1 MKPLFMWL
9 SLSAALIGTMAHAR
23 PTAYP
28 VTVQSCD
35 RSVTFNAAPQR
46 AVSNDVNLTKMMVA
60 LGLQSRMAGYSG
72 ITGWNKP
79 DPALLRDL
87 GKLPEL
93 ASKYPSVET
102 LLNANADFYFAGWN
116 YGMRVGGDVT
126 PQSLATLGIQTYE
139 LTESCAQIMPRAEA
153 KLDDVYN
160 DLLNLGRIF
169 DVQDRAQAVVAD
181 MQRRVDAVRE
191 RTTGDASPR
200 VFLYDSGEDRPM
212 TAGRLAIPQALISAA
227 GGRNVMG
234 DVAAS
239 WTHVNWESVVQ
250 SNPEIIVIVDYG
262 EVSATQKQHFLENN
276 PALQSIDAIRNKRYV
291 VLPYVAVTPG
301 LDNVT
306 AIETLTAAFHDVAR

>member
-1 MKPLFMWL
+1 MN
-9 SLSAALIGTMAHAR
+9 ALLTRLALVMLLCSPMAHA
-23 PTAYP
+23 AYP

-35 RSVTFNAAPQR
+35 RSVTFTAAPQR

-60 LGLQSRMAGYSG
+60 LGLQSHMVGYSG

-79 DPALLRDL
+79 DQALLHDL
-87 GKLPEL
+87 GNLPEL
-93 ASKYPSVET
+93 ASKYPSLET

-126 PQSLATLGIQTYE
+126 PQSLAPLGIQAYE

-153 KLDDVYN
+153 TLADVYN

-169 DVQDRAQAVVAD
+169 DVQTRAETLVAQMRRSVSDVQANVAGK
-181 MQRRVDAVRE
+181 
-191 RTTGDASPR
+191 TSPR

-227 GGRNVMG
+227 GGHNIMA

-250 SNPEIIVIVDYG
+250 GNPEVIVIVDYG
-262 EVSATQKQHFLENN
+262 EVSAAQKQHFLESN
-276 PALQSIDAIRNKRYV
+276 PALQSVDAIRNRRYV

-301 LDNVT
+301 LDNVS
-306 AIETLTAAFHDVAR
+306 AIETLAAAFHDLKQ

>member
-1 MKPLFMWL
+1 MKPLLNWL
-9 SLSAALIGTMAHAR
+9 TLAALAISPMVHAQA
-23 PTAYP
+23 TNYP

-60 LGLQSRMAGYSG
+60 LGLQSHMVGYSG

-79 DPALLRDL
+79 DPALLHDL
-87 GKLPEL
+87 GSLPEL
-93 ASKYPSVET
+93 ASKYPSVEN

-153 KLDDVYN
+153 TLDDVYN

-169 DVQDRAQAVVAD
+169 NVQDRAQALVAD
-181 MQRRVDAVRE
+181 MQNRVSRVHEQLARK
-191 RTTGDASPR
+191 APPR

-212 TAGRLAIPQALISAA
+212 TAGRLAIPQALIRAA

-262 EVSATQKQHFLENN
+262 EVSAAQKRQFLENN
-276 PALQSIDAIRNKRYV
+276 PALQSVDAVRNKRYV
-291 VLPYVAVTPG
+291 ILPYVAVTPG
-301 LDNVT
+301 IDNVA
-306 AIETLTAAFHDVAR
+306 AIETLAAAFHDVSR

>member
-1 MKPLFMWL
+1 MN
-9 SLSAALIGTMAHAR
+9 ALLTRLALVMLLCSPMAHA
-23 PTAYP
+23 AYP

-35 RSVTFNAAPQR
+35 RSVTFTAAPQR

-60 LGLQSRMAGYSG
+60 LGLQSHMVGYSG

-79 DPALLRDL
+79 DQALLHDL
-87 GKLPEL
+87 GNLPEL
-93 ASKYPSVET
+93 ASKYPSLET

-126 PQSLATLGIQTYE
+126 PQSLAPLGIQAYE

-153 KLDDVYN
+153 TLADVYN

-169 DVQDRAQAVVAD
+169 DVQTRAETLVAQMRRSVSDVQANVAGK
-181 MQRRVDAVRE
+181 
-191 RTTGDASPR
+191 TSPR

-227 GGRNVMG
+227 GGRNIMG

-250 SNPEIIVIVDYG
+250 GNPEVIVIVDYG
-262 EVSATQKQHFLENN
+262 EVSAAQKQHFLESN
-276 PALQSIDAIRNKRYV
+276 PALQSVDAIRNQRYV

-306 AIETLTAAFHDVAR
+306 AIETLAAAFHDVKQ

>member
-1 MKPLFMWL
+1 MN
-9 SLSAALIGTMAHAR
+9 ALLTRLALVMLLCSPMAHA
-23 PTAYP
+23 AYP

-35 RSVTFNAAPQR
+35 RSVTFTAAPQR

-60 LGLQSRMAGYSG
+60 LGLQSHMVGYSG

-79 DPALLRDL
+79 DQGLLHDL
-87 GKLPEL
+87 GNLPEL
-93 ASKYPSVET
+93 ASKYPSLET

-126 PQSLATLGIQTYE
+126 PQSLAPLGIQAYE

-153 KLDDVYN
+153 TLADVYN

-169 DVQDRAQAVVAD
+169 DVQTRAETLVAQMRRSVSDVQANVAGK
-181 MQRRVDAVRE
+181 
-191 RTTGDASPR
+191 TSPR

-227 GGRNVMG
+227 GGRNIMG

-250 SNPEIIVIVDYG
+250 GNPEVIVIVDYG
-262 EVSATQKQHFLENN
+262 EVSAAQKQHFLESN
-276 PALQSIDAIRNKRYV
+276 PALQSVDAIRNRRYV

-306 AIETLTAAFHDVAR
+306 AIETLAAAFHDVKQ

>member
-1 MKPLFMWL
+1 MNCL
-9 SLSAALIGTMAHAR
+9 SVRLALAALLCSPMAHA
-23 PTAYP
+23 AYP

-35 RSVTFNAAPQR
+35 RSVTFTAAPQR
-46 AVSNDVNLTKMMVA
+46 AVSNDVNLTKMMIA
-60 LGLQSRMAGYSG
+60 LGLQSHMVGYSG

-79 DPALLRDL
+79 DQALLRDL

-93 ASKYPSVET
+93 SSKYPSLET

-126 PQSLATLGIQTYE
+126 PQSLAPLGIQAYE

-153 KLDDVYN
+153 TLEDVYN

-169 DVQDRAQAVVAD
+169 DVQSRAETLVAQ
-181 MQRRVDAVRE
+181 MRRSVSDVEKSVA
-191 RTTGDASPR
+191 GKSPPR

-250 SNPEIIVIVDYG
+250 SNPEVIVIVDYG
-262 EVSATQKQHFLENN
+262 EVS
-276 PALQSIDAIRNKRYV
+276 
-291 VLPYVAVTPG
+291 
-301 LDNVT
+301 
-306 AIETLTAAFHDVAR
+306 

>member
-1 MKPLFMWL
+1 MNCLYARLTLVTLLCSP
-9 SLSAALIGTMAHAR
+9 MAHA
-23 PTAYP
+23 AYP

-35 RSVTFNAAPQR
+35 RSVTFTAAPQR

-60 LGLQSRMAGYSG
+60 LGLQSHMVGYSG

-79 DPALLRDL
+79 DQGLLHDL
-87 GKLPEL
+87 GNLHEL
-93 ASKYPSVET
+93 ASKYPSLET

-126 PQSLATLGIQTYE
+126 PQSLAPLGIQAYE

-153 KLDDVYN
+153 TLEDVYN

-169 DVQDRAQAVVAD
+169 NVQTRAEMLVAQ
-181 MQRRVDAVRE
+181 MRRSVSEVQENVA
-191 RTTGDASPR
+191 GKAPPR

-227 GGRNVMG
+227 GGLNVMG

-250 SNPEIIVIVDYG
+250 SNPEVIVIVDYG
-262 EVSATQKQHFLENN
+262 EISAAQKEHFLESH
-276 PALQSIDAIRNKRYV
+276 PALQSIDAIRNRRYV

-306 AIETLTAAFHDVAR
+306 AIETLAAAFHDMKR

>member
-1 MKPLFMWL
+1 MKPLFTWL
-9 SLSAALIGTMAHAR
+9 TLSTLLIIPIVHAQS
-23 PTAYP
+23 TTYP

-35 RSVTFNAAPQR
+35 RSVTFDATPQR
-46 AVSNDVNLTKMMVA
+46 AVSNDINLTKMMVA
-60 LGLQSRMAGYSG
+60 LSLQSHMVGYSG

-79 DPALLRDL
+79 DPALLHDL

-93 ASKYPSVET
+93 ASKYPSVEN

-126 PQSLATLGIQTYE
+126 PQSLATLGIHTYE

-153 KLDDVYN
+153 TLDDVYN

-169 DVQDRAQAVVAD
+169 NVQDRAQTLVTD
-181 MQRRVDAVRE
+181 MQNRVSRVHKQLAGQVP
-191 RTTGDASPR
+191 PR

-262 EVSATQKQHFLENN
+262 EVSAAQKQQFLEHN
-276 PALQSIDAIRNKRYV
+276 PTLQAVDAVRNRRYV

-301 LDNVT
+301 IDNVA
-306 AIETLTAAFHDVAR
+306 AIETLAAAFHDVAR

>member
-1 MKPLFMWL
+1 MN
-9 SLSAALIGTMAHAR
+9 ALLTRLALVMLLCSPMAHG
-23 PTAYP
+23 AYP

-35 RSVTFNAAPQR
+35 RSVTFTAAPQR

-60 LGLQSRMAGYSG
+60 LGLQSHMAGYSG

-79 DPALLRDL
+79 DQALLHDL
-87 GKLPEL
+87 GNLPEL
-93 ASKYPSVET
+93 ASKYPSLET

-126 PQSLATLGIQTYE
+126 PQSLAPLGIQAYE

-153 KLDDVYN
+153 TLADVYN

-169 DVQDRAQAVVAD
+169 NVQTRAETLVAQMRRSVRDVQANVAGK
-181 MQRRVDAVRE
+181 
-191 RTTGDASPR
+191 TSPR

-227 GGRNVMG
+227 GGRNIMG

-250 SNPEIIVIVDYG
+250 GNPEVIVIVDYG
-262 EVSATQKQHFLENN
+262 EVSASQKQHFLESN
-276 PALQSIDAIRNKRYV
+276 PALQSVDAIRNRRYV

-306 AIETLTAAFHDVAR
+306 AIETLAATFHDVKQ

>member
-1 MKPLFMWL
+1 MKSLFTWL
-9 SLSAALIGTMAHAR
+9 TLTALLTSPMVQAQA
-23 PTAYP
+23 TAYP

-46 AVSNDVNLTKMMVA
+46 AVSNDVNLTQMMVA
-60 LGLQSRMAGYSG
+60 LGLQSHMVGYSG

-87 GKLPEL
+87 GALPEL
-93 ASKYPSVET
+93 ASKYPSVEN

-126 PQSLATLGIQTYE
+126 PQSLATLGIQAYE

-153 KLDDVYN
+153 TLDDVYN

-169 DVQDRAQAVVAD
+169 DVQDRAHVLVAD
-181 MQRRVDAVRE
+181 MQRRVNLVRQQA
-191 RTTGDASPR
+191 TGTPSPR

-227 GGRNVMG
+227 GGRNVIG

-262 EVSATQKQHFLENN
+262 EVSAAQKQHFLEND
-276 PALQSIDAIRNKRYV
+276 PALQSIDAVRHKRYV

-306 AIETLTAAFHDVAR
+306 AIETLAKAFHGVTR

>member
-1 MKPLFMWL
+1 MNCLYARLTLVTLLCSP
-9 SLSAALIGTMAHAR
+9 MAHA
-23 PTAYP
+23 AYP

-35 RSVTFNAAPQR
+35 RSVTFTAAPQR
-46 AVSNDVNLTKMMVA
+46 AVSNDVSLTKMMVA
-60 LGLQSRMAGYSG
+60 LGLQSHMVGYSG

-79 DPALLRDL
+79 DQGLLHDL
-87 GKLPEL
+87 GNLPEL
-93 ASKYPSVET
+93 ASKYPSLET
-102 LLNANADFYFAGWN
+102 LLNTNADFYFAGWN

-126 PQSLATLGIQTYE
+126 PQSLAPLGIQAYE

-153 KLDDVYN
+153 TLEDVYN

-169 DVQDRAQAVVAD
+169 NVQTRAEMLVAQ
-181 MQRRVDAVRE
+181 MRRSVSEVQENVA
-191 RTTGDASPR
+191 GKAPPR

-227 GGRNVMG
+227 GGLNVMG

-250 SNPEIIVIVDYG
+250 SNPEVIVIVDYG
-262 EVSATQKQHFLENN
+262 EISAAQKEHFLESH
-276 PALQSIDAIRNKRYV
+276 PALQSIDAIRNRRYV

-306 AIETLTAAFHDVAR
+306 AIETLAAAFHDMKR

>member
-1 MKPLFMWL
+1 
-9 SLSAALIGTMAHAR
+9 
-23 PTAYP
+23 
-28 VTVQSCD
+28 
-35 RSVTFNAAPQR
+35 
-46 AVSNDVNLTKMMVA
+46 
-60 LGLQSRMAGYSG
+60 GYSG

-79 DPALLRDL
+79 DQGLLHDL
-87 GKLPEL
+87 GNLPEL
-93 ASKYPSVET
+93 ASKYPSLET

-126 PQSLATLGIQTYE
+126 PQSLAPLGIQAYE

-153 KLDDVYN
+153 TLADVYN

-169 DVQDRAQAVVAD
+169 DVQTRAETLVAQMRRSVSDVQANVA
-181 MQRRVDAVRE
+181 AK
-191 RTTGDASPR
+191 TSPR

-227 GGRNVMG
+227 GGHNVMG

-250 SNPEIIVIVDYG
+250 GNPEVIVIVDYG
-262 EVSATQKQHFLENN
+262 EVSAAQKQHFLESN
-276 PALQSIDAIRNKRYV
+276 PALQSVDAIRNRRYV

-306 AIETLTAAFHDVAR
+306 AIETLAAAFHDVKQ

>member
-1 MKPLFMWL
+1 MNALL
-9 SLSAALIGTMAHAR
+9 TRLALITLLSSPMVQAQ
-23 PTAYP
+23 PSAYP

-35 RSVTFNAAPQR
+35 RSVTFTAAPQR
-46 AVSNDVNLTKMMVA
+46 AVSNDVNLTKMIVA
-60 LGLQSRMAGYSG
+60 LGLQSHMVGYSG

-79 DPALLRDL
+79 DQALLRDL
-87 GKLPEL
+87 GNLPEL
-93 ASKYPSVET
+93 ASKYPSLET

-126 PQSLATLGIQTYE
+126 PQSLAPLGIQAYE

-153 KLDDVYN
+153 TLADVYN

-169 DVQDRAQAVVAD
+169 DVQARAEALVAQMRRSVSEVQASVA
-181 MQRRVDAVRE
+181 
-191 RTTGDASPR
+191 GKSSPR

-227 GGRNVMG
+227 GGQNVMG

-250 SNPEIIVIVDYG
+250 SNPEVIVIVDYG
-262 EVSATQKQHFLENN
+262 EVSAAQKQHFLESN
-276 PALQSIDAIRNKRYV
+276 PALQSVDAIRNRRYV
-291 VLPYVAVTPG
+291 VLPYAAVTPG
-301 LDNVT
+301 IDNVA
-306 AIETLTAAFHDVAR
+306 AIETLAAAFHDVTR

>member
-1 MKPLFMWL
+1 MN
-9 SLSAALIGTMAHAR
+9 ALLTRLALVMLLCSPMAHA
-23 PTAYP
+23 AYP

-35 RSVTFNAAPQR
+35 RSVTFTAAPQR

-60 LGLQSRMAGYSG
+60 LGLQSHMVGYSG

-79 DPALLRDL
+79 DQGLLHDL
-87 GKLPEL
+87 GNLPEL
-93 ASKYPSVET
+93 ASKYPSLET

-126 PQSLATLGIQTYE
+126 PQSLAPLGIQAYE

-153 KLDDVYN
+153 TLPDVYN

-169 DVQDRAQAVVAD
+169 DVQTRAETLVAQMRRSVSDVQANVAGK
-181 MQRRVDAVRE
+181 
-191 RTTGDASPR
+191 TSPR

-227 GGRNVMG
+227 GGRNIMG

-250 SNPEIIVIVDYG
+250 GNPEVIVIVDYG
-262 EVSATQKQHFLENN
+262 EVSAAQKQHFLESN
-276 PALQSIDAIRNKRYV
+276 PALQSVDAIRNRRYV

-306 AIETLTAAFHDVAR
+306 AIETLAAAFHDVKQ

>member
-1 MKPLFMWL
+1 MNC
-9 SLSAALIGTMAHAR
+9 LSARLALAALLCSPMAYA
-23 PTAYP
+23 AYP

-35 RSVTFNAAPQR
+35 RSVTFTAAPQR

-60 LGLQSRMAGYSG
+60 LGLQSHMVGYSG

-79 DPALLRDL
+79 DQALLRDL

-93 ASKYPSVET
+93 SSKYPSLET

-126 PQSLATLGIQTYE
+126 PQSLAPLGIQAYE

-153 KLDDVYN
+153 TLEDVYN

-169 DVQDRAQAVVAD
+169 DVQTRAETLVAQ
-181 MQRRVDAVRE
+181 MRRSVSDVEKRVA
-191 RTTGDASPR
+191 GKSPPR

-250 SNPEIIVIVDYG
+250 SNPEVIVIVDYG
-262 EVSATQKQHFLENN
+262 EVSAAQKQHFLENN
-276 PALQSIDAIRNKRYV
+276 PALQSVDAIRNRRYV

-301 LDNVT
+301 IDNVT
-306 AIETLTAAFHDVAR
+306 AIETLAAAFHDVKR

>member
-1 MKPLFMWL
+1 MNALL
-9 SLSAALIGTMAHAR
+9 TRLALIMLLCSPMAHA
-23 PTAYP
+23 AYP

-35 RSVTFNAAPQR
+35 RSVTFTAAPQR

-60 LGLQSRMAGYSG
+60 LGLQSHMVGYSG

-79 DPALLRDL
+79 DQGLLHDL
-87 GKLPEL
+87 GNLPEL
-93 ASKYPSVET
+93 ASKYPSLET

-126 PQSLATLGIQTYE
+126 PQSLAPLGIQAYE

-153 KLDDVYN
+153 TLADVYN

-169 DVQDRAQAVVAD
+169 DVQTRAETLVAQMRRSVSDVQANVAGK
-181 MQRRVDAVRE
+181 
-191 RTTGDASPR
+191 TSPK

-227 GGRNVMG
+227 GGRNIMG

-250 SNPEIIVIVDYG
+250 GNPEVIVIVDYG
-262 EVSATQKQHFLENN
+262 EVSAAQKQHFLESN
-276 PALQSIDAIRNKRYV
+276 PALQSVDAIRNRRYV

-306 AIETLTAAFHDVAR
+306 AIETLAAAFHDVKQ